1 MQKLVIYHPS
11 KYLGGTEVL
20 FSRILDLL
28 ISRKYENIH
37 IIDYSDG
44 VLSSRFY
51 KTSITYHNV
60 ISYDVKEV
68 LDGAVV
74 IASARNISRV
84 IYESK
89 QNNVKYI
96 KPLFWLLH
104 PSELYAGYCLG
115 STFLKRLSYKLLYR
129 YIKLLPAIKVY
140 MSIINK
146 LDLNNNIWI
155 MDRSCQH
162 ESEWALNYKFREKVI
177 LPLITNLDYQP
188 VKNIEQERYTILI
201 ISRLDDFKIH
211 GIVKLL
217 DDIIQYT
224 KKNRS
229 CKISVHI
236 VGDGI
241 AGKFLKENYVNSI
254 NMDVLF
260 HGYVSGKKLTEL
272 FHNGNYSLLFAMG
285 TSALEG
291 ASRGLPTVLLPCTD
305 KSIRNRD
312 NVYRYLHID
321 NDQGLGEYIDTPFE
335 GTEYLTFNEI
345 VEIFNRDKENLVCNT
360 RKYFLNNYGKEI
372 TQKNFLL
379 SLEKIKILSINEVK
393 ISLIF
398 GIYTK
403 FILKKRLSTGV

>member
-1 MQKLVIYHPS
+1 
-11 KYLGGTEVL
+11 
-20 FSRILDLL
+20 
-28 ISRKYENIH
+28 
-37 IIDYSDG
+37 
-44 VLSSRFY
+44 
-51 KTSITYHNV
+51 
-60 ISYDVKEV
+60 
-68 LDGAVV
+68 
-74 IASARNISRV
+74 
-84 IYESK
+84 
-89 QNNVKYI
+89 
-96 KPLFWLLH
+96 
-104 PSELYAGYCLG
+104 
-115 STFLKRLSYKLLYR
+115 
-129 YIKLLPAIKVY
+129 
-140 MSIINK
+140 
-146 LDLNNNIWI
+146 
-155 MDRSCQH
+155 
-162 ESEWALNYKFREKVI
+162 
-177 LPLITNLDYQP
+177 
-188 VKNIEQERYTILI
+188 ERYTILI

-224 KKNRS
+224 KKNKS

-254 NMDVLF
+254 NMDVFF

-372 TQKNFLL
+372 TQKKFLL
-379 SLEKIKILSINEVK
+379 SLEKVKILSINEVK
-393 ISLIF
+393 ISLTF
-398 GIYTK
+398 RIYTK

>member
-1 MQKLVIYHPS
+1 M
-11 KYLGGTEVL
+11 
-20 FSRILDLL
+20 
-28 ISRKYENIH
+28 
-37 IIDYSDG
+37 
-44 VLSSRFY
+44 
-51 KTSITYHNV
+51 
-60 ISYDVKEV
+60 
-68 LDGAVV
+68 

-155 MDRSCQH
+155 MDRSCQL

-224 KKNRS
+224 KKNKS

-254 NMDVLF
+254 NMDVFF

-379 SLEKIKILSINEVK
+379 SLEKVKILSINEVK
-393 ISLIF
+393 ISLTF
-398 GIYTK
+398 RIYTK